1 MDLEQ
6 FGQSPNGYTPA
17 SGEAQDHE
25 DLVAREREVLW
36 PQSRIDLV
44 DQESVGSEKE
54 EDCLYSVGRLAP
66 PPRVPFPVS

>member
-54 EDCLYSVGRLAP
+54 EDCLDPVGRLAP